1 MGIETQLRTRAMN
14 APFPRP
20 TSRPQGSERRGSV
33 LELVGDTPVVLA
45 EKLSPPG
52 REVWLKLESANPMG
66 SVKDRLALG
75 LIEAA
80 EKDGSL
86 KPGQT
91 VVEATSGNTG
101 IGLALVC
108 ARKGYPLVIVMAE
121 SFSVERRKILR
132 YLGAKVVL
140 TPASLKGT
148 GMVDKA
154 RELAEEHGWY
164 LPRQFENENN
174 EKVHEATT
182 GMEIVRA
189 FADAPLDAF
198 VSGLGTGGTIA
209 GVGRA
214 LKAHMPSARIV
225 ACEPDN
231 SPVLASGVPQQ
242 YAEDGSPA
250 ASHPRF
256 RPHPMQ
262 GWAPDFIPAVTGRAI
277 ADCIIDDIVPVSGA
291 DALNWSRRLAREEGV
306 FCGITSGATFAAAR
320 QLASELP
327 EGSRVLAMIPDTG
340 ERYMTT
346 PLFGDI
352 REDMNEAEM
361 EISGSTPGARFD
373 AAPAAAPPAKTLE
386 CGARA
391 LAHVDAIIAG
401 ETQPLV
407 FFALEWC
414 EFCWSAQKLLD
425 LMKIDYRTVH
435 LDGPDY
441 ADPEWSADVRAALAQ
456 RSGGAPTI
464 PQIFVGTKHLG
475 GATDLFDAFNDDR
488 LSAILED
495 TCIAHRQPG
504 IENAYSLL
512 PKWLQ
517 KR

>member
-1 MGIETQLRTRAMN
+1 MN
-14 APFPRP
+14 APLAHPLP
-20 TSRPQGSERRGSV
+20 SRPRTSGRRGSV
-33 LELVGDTPVVLA
+33 LELVGNTPVVLA

-52 REVWLKLESANPMG
+52 REVWVKLESANPMG

-80 EKDGSL
+80 ERDGSL

-91 VVEATSGNTG
+91 VIEATSGNTG

-132 YLGAKVVL
+132 FLGAKVVL

-148 GMVDKA
+148 GMVEKA
-154 RELAEEHGWY
+154 RELAEMHGWY

-174 EKVHEATT
+174 ALTHEFTT
-182 GMEIVRA
+182 GMEIVED

-214 LKAHMPSARIV
+214 LKKHCSQTKVV

-231 SPVLASGVPQQ
+231 SPVLSSGIRQQ
-242 YAEDGSPA
+242 FADDGSPIG
-250 ASHPRF
+250 SHPTF

-262 GWAPDFIPAVTGRAI
+262 GWSPDFVPFVSHQALEEGVIDEIRLVGGEEAI
-277 ADCIIDDIVPVSGA
+277 
-291 DALNWSRRLAREEGV
+291 NWSKRLAREEGI
-306 FCGITSGATFAAAR
+306 FCGITAGATFATAHR
-320 QLASELP
+320 LASELP

-346 PLFGDI
+346 PLFGGI
-352 REDMNEAEM
+352 EEDMDEAEM
-361 EISGSTPGARFD
+361 EISRSTPGARFD
-373 AAPAAAPPAKTLE
+373 APPPAAPTTPASE
-386 CGARA
+386 QA
-391 LAHVDAIIAG
+391 LASEKALSHIDAIIGDKAR
-401 ETQPLV
+401 PLV
-407 FFALEWC
+407 FFSLEWC
-414 EFCWSAQKLLD
+414 EFCWSALKLLNA
-425 LMKIDYRTVH
+425 MGIEYRDVP
-435 LDGPDY
+435 LDGPEY
-441 ADPEWSADVRAALAQ
+441 ADGEWASDVRRALGDRA
-456 RSGGAPTI
+456 GAPTV
-464 PQIFVGTKHLG
+464 PQVFLGAKHLG
-475 GATDLFDAFNDDR
+475 GATELFDAYNAGE
-488 LSAILED
+488 LNAILDDAGLEHQD
-495 TCIAHRQPG
+495 PK

>member
-1 MGIETQLRTRAMN
+1 MN

-20 TSRPQGSERRGSV
+20 LSRPQGSTRRGSV

-80 EKDGSL
+80 ERDGSL

-132 YLGAKVVL
+132 FLGAKVVL
-140 TPASLKGT
+140 TPASAKGT
-148 GMVDKA
+148 GMLDKA
-154 RELAEEHGWY
+154 RELADEHGWF

-174 EKVHEATT
+174 EKIHEATT
-182 GMEIVRA
+182 GMEIVEA
-189 FADAPLDAF
+189 FEDAPLHAF

-231 SPVLASGVPQQ
+231 SPVLASGVAQE
-242 YAEDGSPA
+242 YAADGSPT

-262 GWAPDFIPAVTGRAI
+262 GWAPDFIPAVASRAI
-277 ADCIIDDIVPVSGA
+277 ADGVIDEIRPVSGE
-291 DALNWSRRLAREEGV
+291 DALAWSRRLAREEGV
-306 FCGITSGATFAAAR
+306 FCGITSGATFAAAHK
-320 QLASELP
+320 LASDMP

-352 REDMNEAEM
+352 AEDMDEAEM
-361 EISGSTPGARFD
+361 EISRSTPGVRFD
-373 AAPAAAPPAKTLE
+373 AAPAAAPASVPVESDAK
-386 CGARA
+386 A
-391 LAHVDAIIAG
+391 LAHVDAIIADKDR
-401 ETQPLV
+401 PLT

-425 LMKIDYRTVH
+425 LMGVDYRAVH

-441 ADPEWSADVRAALAQ
+441 ADPAWGSEVRTALAQ
-456 RSGGAPTI
+456 RSSGVPTI
-464 PQIFVGTKHLG
+464 PQIFVAGTHLG
-475 GATDLFDAFNDDR
+475 GATDLFDAFNEGR
-488 LSAILED
+488 LSGILEQAG
-495 TCIAHRQPG
+495 IAHRQPDL
-504 IENAYSLL
+504 ENAYSLL

>member
-1 MGIETQLRTRAMN
+1 MN
-14 APFPRP
+14 APFSPRISQ
-20 TSRPQGSERRGSV
+20 SRSLVRHGSV
-33 LELVGDTPVVLA
+33 LDLVGNTPVVLA

-80 EKDGSL
+80 EQDGSL

-132 YLGAKVVL
+132 YLGARVVL

-148 GMVDKA
+148 GMIEKA
-154 RELAEEHGWY
+154 RELADEHGWF

-174 EKVHEATT
+174 EQVHEATT

-214 LKAHMPSARIV
+214 LKAHMPQARIV

-231 SPVLASGVPQQ
+231 SPVLASGLPQQ
-242 YAEDGSPA
+242 YADDGAPA

-262 GWAPDFIPAVTGRAI
+262 GWAPDFIPAVTARAI
-277 ADCIIDDIVPVSGA
+277 ADGVIDEVLPVSGSE
-291 DALNWSRRLAREEGV
+291 ALAWSRRLAREEGV
-306 FCGITSGATFAAAR
+306 FCGITSGATFAVAR
-320 QLASELP
+320 QLASEMP
-327 EGSRVLAMIPDTG
+327 EGVRVLAMIPDTG
-340 ERYMTT
+340 ERYLTT

-352 REDMNEAEM
+352 EEDMDQVEM
-361 EISGSTPGARFD
+361 EISCSTPGSRFD
-373 AAPAAAPPAKTLE
+373 AAPAAAPAAQPAT
-386 CGARA
+386 ASPNA
-391 LAHVDAIIAG
+391 LSHVDAIIADKA
-401 ETQPLV
+401 QPIV
-407 FFALEWC
+407 FFSLEWC
-414 EFCWSAQKLLD
+414 EFCWSAQKLLE
-425 LMKIDYRTVH
+425 LMGVNFRGVY

-441 ADPEWSADVRAALAQ
+441 SDPDWGSDVRVALAQ
-456 RSGGAPTI
+456 CSGGAPTI
-464 PQIFVGTKHLG
+464 PQIFVGGAHLG
-475 GATDLFDAFNDDR
+475 GATDLFDAFNDGR
-488 LSAILED
+488 LTEALERAG
-495 TCIAHRQPG
+495 IAYAEPEL
-504 IENAYSLL
+504 ENAYALL

>member
-1 MGIETQLRTRAMN
+1 MN
-14 APFPRP
+14 APLSHPLPHP
-20 TSRPQGSERRGSV
+20 TQAGVRHGSV
-33 LELVGDTPVVLA
+33 LELIGNTPVVLA

-52 REVWLKLESANPMG
+52 REVYVKIESANPMG

-80 EKDGSL
+80 ERDGSL

-91 VVEATSGNTG
+91 VIEATSGNTG

-132 YLGAKVVL
+132 FLGAKVVL

-148 GMVDKA
+148 GMLAKA
-154 RELAEEHGWY
+154 KELADEHGWF

-174 EKVHEATT
+174 AAFHEATT
-182 GMEIVRA
+182 GREIVEA
-189 FADAPLDAF
+189 FADAPLHAF
-198 VSGLGTGGTIA
+198 VSGLGTGGTIS

-214 LKAHMPSARIV
+214 LKKGSPQTRVV

-231 SPVLASGVPQQ
+231 SPVIKSGVKQD
-242 YAEDGSPA
+242 YAPDGSPA
-250 ASHPRF
+250 SSHPRF

-262 GWAPDFIPAVTGRAI
+262 GWAPDFIPAVANAALEDGVIDEVRLVGGSDAI
-277 ADCIIDDIVPVSGA
+277 T
-291 DALNWSRRLAREEGV
+291 WSKRLAREEGV
-306 FCGITSGATFAAAR
+306 FCGITAGATFACAHK
-320 QLASELP
+320 LASELP

-346 PLFGDI
+346 PLFDGID
-352 REDMNEAEM
+352 EDMDEAEM
-361 EISGSTPGARFD
+361 EISRSTPLARFD
-373 AAPAAAPPAKTLE
+373 APPPAPTPAAPQPAPEPPQASE
-386 CGARA
+386 AA
-391 LAHVDAIIAG
+391 LAHLDAIISNP
-401 ETQPLV
+401 ENPIV

-414 EFCWSAQKLLD
+414 EFCWSARRLLER
-425 LMKIDYRTVH
+425 MGVEYKTVN

-441 ADPEWSADVRAALAQ
+441 ADGQWASDVRAALAV

-464 PQIFVGTKHLG
+464 PQIFIKGDHIG
-475 GATDLFDAFNDDR
+475 GATDLFDMYNGGELAKLLDKTG
-488 LSAILED
+488 IVY
-495 TCIAHRQPG
+495 QPTDVAD
-504 IENAYSLL
+504 AYSLL
-512 PKWLQ
+512 PKWMQ

>member
-1 MGIETQLRTRAMN
+1 MN
-14 APFPRP
+14 APFTTSLPTRP
-20 TSRPQGSERRGSV
+20 AKGGRHGSV
-33 LELVGDTPVVLA
+33 LELIGNTPCVLA

-52 REVWLKLESANPMG
+52 REVWVKLESTNPAG

-80 EKDGSL
+80 ERDGSL

-91 VVEATSGNTG
+91 VIEATSGNTG

-132 YLGAKVVL
+132 FLGARVVL

-154 RELAEEHGWY
+154 RELADEHGWF

-174 EKVHEATT
+174 ALTHELTT
-182 GMEIVRA
+182 GMEIVEA

-214 LKAHMPSARIV
+214 LKKHTPTTRIV
-225 ACEPDN
+225 ACEPEN
-231 SPVLASGVPQQ
+231 STVLSSGIAQQ
-242 YAEDGSPA
+242 YADDGSPIG
-250 ASHPRF
+250 SHPNF

-262 GWAPDFIPAVTGRAI
+262 GWSPDFVPLVVSKAMEDAT
-277 ADCIIDDIVPVSGA
+277 IDEVRLVGGD
-291 DALNWSRRLAREEGV
+291 DALSWSRRLAREEGI
-306 FCGITSGATFAAAR
+306 FCGITAGATFATAHS
-320 QLASELP
+320 LASEMP

-346 PLFGDI
+346 PLFADI
-352 REDMNEAEM
+352 GEDMDEAEM
-361 EISGSTPGARFD
+361 AISRSTPGARFD
-373 AAPAAAPPAKTLE
+373 TPPPAAPAPQAAPTPLAASPE
-386 CGARA
+386 A
-391 LAHVDAIIAG
+391 LAHIDAIIGDEAA
-401 ETQPLV
+401 PLV
-407 FFALEWC
+407 FFSLEWC
-414 EFCWSAQKLLD
+414 EFCWSAVKLLD
-425 LMKIDYRTVH
+425 AMGVSYRRVD
-435 LDGPDY
+435 LDGPGYHDAAWA
-441 ADPEWSADVRAALAQ
+441 ADIRRALAQ
-456 RSGGAPTI
+456 RAGAPTV
-464 PQIFVGTKHLG
+464 PQVFFAGTHLG
-475 GATDLFDAFNDDR
+475 GATELFDAFNSGTFVTLLDD
-488 LSAILED
+488 AGLEYR
-495 TCIAHRQPG
+495 APA